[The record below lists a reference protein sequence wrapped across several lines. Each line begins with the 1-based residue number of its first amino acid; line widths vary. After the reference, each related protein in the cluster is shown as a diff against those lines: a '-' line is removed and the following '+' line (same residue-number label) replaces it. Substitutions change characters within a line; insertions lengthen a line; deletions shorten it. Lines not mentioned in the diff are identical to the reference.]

1 MFFNKHSKIPDV
13 KYAYR
18 NMDAQ
23 NMLAICLYDA
33 VNDYQIQSLVFF
45 WVDKIRKCLWILQ
58 MSRRGCFK
66 RRKRT
71 EVFHKTFE
79 THSITVPRVLFCLGI
94 EKSYSAKPFVSILLP
109 RLLYWRLLIE
119 TSQGHWVPKML
130 KAHSRFWDNFWQLK
144 SHCFLCFFFHFEKSF
159 RSQDI

>member
-1 MFFNKHSKIPDV
+1 
-13 KYAYR
+13 
-18 NMDAQ
+18 MDAQ
-23 NMLAICLYDA
+23 NILAICLYDE

-58 MSRRGCFK
+58 ISRRGCFK

-79 THSITVPRVLFCLGI
+79 THSITVPRVLFYLSI
-94 EKSYSAKPFVSILLP
+94 EKSYSAKSFVSILLP

-119 TSQGHWVPKML
+119 TSKGHWLPKML
-130 KAHSRFWDNFWQLK
+130 KVHSRFWDNFWQLK
-144 SHCFLCFFFHFEKSF
+144 NHCFLCFFFHFEKLFVLKRFKFLSWHF
-159 RSQDI
+159 CHVKR